1 MVVLYYFDGDCINLV
16 IVEKIK
22 DQFIEMLKLLKYEE
36 GCFVGEDKCNINN
49 VEVIYES
56 WCFVIFN

>member
-1 MVVLYYFDGDCINLV
+1 
-16 IVEKIK
+16 
-22 DQFIEMLKLLKYEE
+22 MLKLLKYEE